1 MIGSIKE
8 KTALEGIRKL
18 REFFVSLGAPSV
30 LKEIGVESDE
40 KFAKMA
46 QDACR
51 FGSIGGLRTLN
62 AADVEAIYRMAQS

>member
-1 MIGSIKE
+1 M
-8 KTALEGIRKL
+8 
-18 REFFVSLGAPSV
+18 GAPSV
-30 LKEIGVESDE
+30 LNEIGVESDE
-40 KFAKMA
+40 KFTKMA